1 MALFGNVI
9 LTIFV
14 ILFSLL
20 ILKIPIAIALGTAA
34 LYGVYAS
41 GLSFYMMSYNFYGA
55 IASFPLLAIPFFVMA
70 GVIMEKAKLAEK
82 IVDFIK
88 MLVGPIPGGLGI
100 AAVIVA
106 IFWGALSG
114 SGPATVAALGII
126 LIPGMVKADYDKGFA
141 TAVVSVSS
149 GLAIIIPPS
158 IAFIVYGMVANVSIG
173 NLFIAGIIPGIIVG
187 LALCIVVFIISKKRG
202 YRGEEWKSPK
212 EILKAF
218 KDAFWAFLT
227 PVIILGGIYGGIFTP
242 TEAAAVAVFYGIFVG
257 MFIYKTVDIPLLFKI
272 GKDAANTTAVVMIV
286 LGCASLFTWVGTN
299 LGFIRRASNLLMG
312 ISESELIILFFINLI
327 VLISGM
333 LLDPVSIYYVYVPI
347 LLPIMTQMGWNP
359 VWFGVVMTVNLAIG
373 QVSPPV
379 AVNLYVGSNISGIS
393 LERLSKEALP
403 FIGAVLVALAI
414 IVLFPAITTFLPKM
428 LGLM

>member
-1 MALFGNVI
+1 MAILGNVT
-9 LTIFV
+9 LTIF
-14 ILFSLL
+14 ILFFFLL
-20 ILKIPIAIALGTAA
+20 IMKVPIAITLGVAA

-41 GLSFYMMSYNFYGA
+41 GLSFSMMSYNFYGA

-70 GVIMEKAKLAEK
+70 GVIMEKARLAEK
-82 IVDFIK
+82 IVNFIK
-88 MLVGPIPGGLGI
+88 ILVGPIHGGLAI

-126 LIPGMVKADYDKGFA
+126 LIPGMVKAEYDKGFA

-173 NLFIAGIIPGIIVG
+173 TLFIAGIIPGVIVG
-187 LALCIVVFIISKKRG
+187 LALCIIVYFISKKRG
-202 YRGEEWKSPK
+202 YKGEEWVSLK
-212 EILKAF
+212 EVWFAF

-227 PVIILGGIYGGIFTP
+227 PIIILGGIYGGIFTP

-257 MFIYKTVDIPLLFKI
+257 MFVYKTVDLPLLFKI
-272 GKDAANTTAVVMIV
+272 GTDSANTTAVVMLV

-299 LGFIRRASNLLMG
+299 LGFIRRASDLLMG
-312 ISESELIILFFINLI
+312 ISESELIILFFINVI

-333 LLDPVSIYYVYVPI
+333 ILDPVSIYYVYVPI
-347 LLPIMTQMGWNP
+347 LLPIIYQMGWNP
-359 VWFGVVMTVNLAIG
+359 VWFGVIMTVNLAIG
-373 QVSPPV
+373 QVTPPV

-403 FIGAVLVALAI
+403 LIGAVLIALTLL
-414 IVLFPAITTFLPKM
+414 VLFPVITTFLPKV
-428 LGLM
+428 LGIM

>member
-20 ILKIPIAIALGTAA
+20 ILKVPIAIALGTAA

-286 LGCASLFTWVGTN
+286 LGCASLFTWIGTN

>member
-20 ILKIPIAIALGTAA
+20 ILKVPIAIALGTAA

>member
-20 ILKIPIAIALGTAA
+20 ILKVPIAIALGSAA

-41 GLSFYMMSYNFYGA
+41 GLSFSMISYNFYGA

-202 YRGEEWKSPK
+202 YRGEEWASPK

-312 ISESELIILFFINLI
+312 ISESELVVLFFINLI

-347 LLPIMTQMGWNP
+347 LLPIMAQMGWDP
-359 VWFGVVMTVNLAIG
+359 VWFGVIMTVNLAIG

-393 LERLSKEALP
+393 LERLSKEVLP

-414 IVLFPAITTFLPKM
+414 LVLFPAITTFLPKM

>member
-20 ILKIPIAIALGTAA
+20 ILKVPIAIALGTAA

-202 YRGEEWKSPK
+202 YRGEEWKNPK